1 MSKIENIC
9 KEVTNLPKTSAN
21 ANVFMLDD
29 FSGQL
34 QGSWSDKKIIWSK
47 MFKEL
52 KEAKWLPE
60 KSNLVTDFWVFTEE
74 WIKEIHKKDPK
85 QFPATGKEFTF
96 GEKKEIFKAYLKG
109 HPEYT
114 NGRQGRF
121 GHITLLPAVVNV
133 YGSLVMD
140 LSRYNLLNTR
150 DYSDD
155 SLFIALDEGGYAYDY
170 KGNILIKSMK
180 DLRTELYEK
189 QEAKEYWGSYYPADQ
204 WEYSRDMRE
213 LVPMK
218 YDWELSEEEL
228 KLFSHIRE
236 MDNEFDL
243 KTREESNYF
252 DDIGDGYRSFVN
264 SEGETVPAGR
274 SKAWRKLHYATLPL
288 DQEEYDFQIE
298 VLKAQLQFE
307 AEHPD
312 EELWTRKDAKVCG
325 CCGEKYFTIEDCCP
339 YCGAINHDRHDLF
352 ENVGLTTVWDVIDSL
367 ENERYDWSGYSLS
380 EMIDEFHDRL
390 SETENE

>member
-1 MSKIENIC
+1 MSKIENLC
-9 KEVTNLPKTSAN
+9 KAVSNLPKTNAN

-29 FSGQL
+29 FSGQI
-34 QGSWSDKKIIWSK
+34 QGSWADKKIVWSK

-60 KSNLVTDFWVFTEE
+60 KSNLITDFWVFTEE
-74 WIKEIHKKDPK
+74 WIKEVHKQDPS
-85 QFPATGKEFTF
+85 QFPANGKEFSF
-96 GEKKEIFKAYLKG
+96 SEKKEIFKAYLKS

-114 NGRQGRF
+114 NGRLGKF
-121 GHITLLPAVVNV
+121 GHITLLPAVINV

-140 LSRYNLLNTR
+140 LSRYNLLNTK

-180 DLRTELYEK
+180 DLRAELYEK
-189 QEAKEYWGSYYPADQ
+189 QESREYWGAYYPADQ
-204 WEYSRDMRE
+204 WEYSHDMRE

-218 YDWELSEEEL
+218 YDWELSEDES

-252 DDIGDGYRSFVN
+252 DDLSDAYRSFVN

-288 DQEEYDFQIE
+288 DKDEYDFQME
-298 VLKAQLQFE
+298 VLKAQIQFE

-312 EELWTRKDAKVCG
+312 EELWTRHDTKICG
-325 CCGEKYFTIEDCCP
+325 CCGHRYNVSEVCCP
-339 YCGAINHDRHDLF
+339 ACFTVNNDKRGIA
-352 ENVGLTTVWDVIDSL
+352 ENVGLSSVWEFVYSPEDGLDGEHAVDGYRFGDTEL
-367 ENERYDWSGYSLS
+367 E
-380 EMIDEFHDRL
+380 
-390 SETENE
+390 

>member
-9 KEVTNLPKTSAN
+9 KAVASLPHVKAD

-29 FSGQL
+29 FSGQI

-52 KEAKWLPE
+52 KEAKRLPE

-74 WIKEIHKKDPK
+74 WIKEIHKKDPRK
-85 QFPATGKEFTF
+85 FPATGKEFSF
-96 GEKKEIFKAYLKG
+96 GEKKEIFKAYLKS

-121 GHITLLPAVVNV
+121 GHITLLPAVVNI

-155 SLFIALDEGGYAYDY
+155 SLFIALDEGGYAYNY
-170 KGNILIKSMK
+170 KGDILIKSMK
-180 DLRTELYEK
+180 DLRAELYEK
-189 QEAKEYWGSYYPADQ
+189 QEDKEYWGSYYPADQ
-204 WEYSRDMRE
+204 WEYSHDMRE

-228 KLFSHIRE
+228 KLFSHIHE

-243 KTREESNYF
+243 KTRKESNYF

-264 SEGETVPAGR
+264 SEGETIPAGR

-288 DQEEYDFQIE
+288 DAEEYEFQME
-298 VLKAQLQFE
+298 VLKAQIQFE

-312 EELWTRKDAKVCG
+312 EELWTRHDTKICG
-325 CCGEKYFTIEDCCP
+325 CCGHRYAVSEVCCP
-339 YCGAINHDRHDLF
+339 ACFAVNNDKRGIA
-352 ENVGLTTVWDVIDSL
+352 ENVGLSSVWEFVYSPEDSL
-367 ENERYDWSGYSLS
+367 DGEHAADGYRFG
-380 EMIDEFHDRL
+380 D
-390 SETENE
+390 TELE

>member
-1 MSKIENIC
+1 MSKVEKIC
-9 KEVTNLPKTSAN
+9 KAVSNLPKTSAN

-29 FSGQL
+29 FSGQI
-34 QGSWSDKKIIWSK
+34 QGSWADKKIVWSRL
-47 MFKEL
+47 FKEL

-60 KSNLVTDFWVFTEE
+60 KSNLITDFWVFTEE
-74 WIKEIHKKDPK
+74 WIKEVHKQDPS
-85 QFPATGKEFTF
+85 QFPANGKEFSF
-96 GEKKEIFKAYLKG
+96 GEKKEIFKAYLKS

-114 NGRQGRF
+114 NGRLGKF

-140 LSRYNLLNTR
+140 LSRYNLLNTK

-180 DLRTELYEK
+180 DLRAELYEK
-189 QEAKEYWGSYYPADQ
+189 QESREYWGAYYPADQ
-204 WEYSRDMRE
+204 WEYSHDMRE

-218 YDWELSEEEL
+218 YDWELSEDES
-228 KLFSHIRE
+228 KLFSHIHE

-243 KTREESNYF
+243 RTREESNYF
-252 DDIGDGYRSFVN
+252 DDLSDAYRSFVN

-288 DQEEYDFQIE
+288 DKDEYDFQME
-298 VLKAQLQFE
+298 VLKAQIQFE

-312 EELWTRKDAKVCG
+312 EELWTRHDTKICG
-325 CCGEKYFTIEDCCP
+325 CCGHRYNVSEVCCP
-339 YCGAINHDRHDLF
+339 ACFAVNNDKRGIA
-352 ENVGLTTVWDVIDSL
+352 ENVGLSSVWDFVYSPEDGLDVEHAVDGYRFGDTEL
-367 ENERYDWSGYSLS
+367 E
-380 EMIDEFHDRL
+380 
-390 SETENE
+390 

>member
-1 MSKIENIC
+1 MSKIENLC
-9 KEVTNLPKTSAN
+9 KAVANLPKTNAN

-29 FSGQL
+29 FSGQI
-34 QGSWSDKKIIWSK
+34 QGSWSDKKIIWSR

-60 KSNLVTDFWVFTEE
+60 KCNLITDFWVFTED
-74 WIKEIHKKDPK
+74 WIKEVHAKNSTE
-85 QFPATGKEFTF
+85 FPATGKEFSF
-96 GEKKEIFKAYLKG
+96 GEKKEIFKAYLKS

-114 NGRQGRF
+114 NGKLGKF

-180 DLRTELYEK
+180 DLRAELYEK
-189 QEAKEYWGSYYPADQ
+189 QESREYWGAYYPADQ
-204 WEYSRDMRE
+204 WEYSHDMRE

-218 YDWELSEEEL
+218 YDWELSEDES

-243 KTREESNYF
+243 KAREESNYY
-252 DDIGDGYRSFVN
+252 DDLSDAYRSFVN

-274 SKAWRKLHYATLPL
+274 SKAWHKLHYATLPL
-288 DQEEYDFQIE
+288 DADEYDFQME
-298 VLKAQLQFE
+298 VLKAQIQFE

-312 EELWTRKDAKVCG
+312 EELWTRHDTKICG
-325 CCGEKYFTIEDCCP
+325 CCGNRYSASEVCCHV
-339 YCGAINHDRHDLF
+339 CFAVNNDKRGIA
-352 ENVGLTTVWDVIDSL
+352 ENVGLSSVWEFVYSPEDSL
-367 ENERYDWSGYSLS
+367 DGEHAPDGYRFG
-380 EMIDEFHDRL
+380 D
-390 SETENE
+390 TEIE

>member
-1 MSKIENIC
+1 MSKIENLC
-9 KEVTNLPKTSAN
+9 KAVTNLPKTSAD

-29 FSGQL
+29 FSGQI

-52 KEAKWLPE
+52 KETKWLPE
-60 KSNLVTDFWVFTEE
+60 KSNLITDFWVFTEE
-74 WIKEIHKKDPK
+74 WIKEVHKQDPQ
-85 QFPATGKEFTF
+85 QFPSSGKEFSF
-96 GEKKEIFKAYLKG
+96 GEKKEIFKAYLKS

-114 NGRQGRF
+114 NGKLGKF

-133 YGSLVMD
+133 YGSLMMD

-155 SLFIALDEGGYAYDY
+155 SIFVALDEGGYAYDY
-170 KGNILIKSMK
+170 KGNILIKSMRT
-180 DLRTELYEK
+180 LREELYAK
-189 QEAKEYWGSYYPADQ
+189 QEAKEYWGAYYPADQ
-204 WEYSRDMRE
+204 WEYSHDMRE

-218 YDWELSEEEL
+218 YSWELSEEESR
-228 KLFSHIRE
+228 LFSHIHE

-243 KTREESNYF
+243 RTREESNYF

-288 DQEEYDFQIE
+288 DAEEYDFQME
-298 VLKAQLQFE
+298 VLKAQIQFE

-312 EELWTRKDAKVCG
+312 EELWTRHDTKICG
-325 CCGEKYFTIEDCCP
+325 CCGHRYSVSEPCCP
-339 YCGAINHDRHDLF
+339 ACFAVNNDKRGIT
-352 ENVGLTTVWDVIDSL
+352 ENVGLSSVWEFVYSPEDSL
-367 ENERYDWSGYSLS
+367 DGEHAVDGYRFG
-380 EMIDEFHDRL
+380 D
-390 SETENE
+390 TELE

>member
-9 KEVTNLPKTSAN
+9 KAVASLPHVKAD

-29 FSGQL
+29 FSGQI

-52 KEAKWLPE
+52 KEAERLPE
-60 KSNLVTDFWVFTEE
+60 KSNLITDFWVFTEE

-85 QFPATGKEFTF
+85 KFPATGKEFSF
-96 GEKKEIFKAYLKG
+96 GEKKESFKAYLKS
-109 HPEYT
+109 HAEYT
-114 NGRQGRF
+114 NGRLGRF
-121 GHITLLPAVVNV
+121 GHITLLPAVVNI

-155 SLFIALDEGGYAYDY
+155 SLFIALDEGGYAYNY
-170 KGNILIKSMK
+170 KGDILIKSMK
-180 DLRTELYEK
+180 DLRAELYEK
-189 QEAKEYWGSYYPADQ
+189 QEDKEYWGSYYPADQ
-204 WEYSRDMRE
+204 WEYSHDMRE

-228 KLFSHIRE
+228 KLFSHIHE

-243 KTREESNYF
+243 KTRKESNYF
-252 DDIGDGYRSFVN
+252 DDLGDGYRSFVN
-264 SEGETVPAGR
+264 SEGEPIPAGR

-288 DQEEYDFQIE
+288 DKDEYDFQME
-298 VLKAQLQFE
+298 VLKAQVQFE

-312 EELWTRKDAKVCG
+312 EELWTRHDTKTCG
-325 CCGEKYFTIEDCCP
+325 CCGHKYSISEVCCP
-339 YCGAINHDRHDLF
+339 ACFAVNNDKRGIA
-352 ENVGLTTVWDVIDSL
+352 ENVGLSSVWEFVYSPEDSL
-367 ENERYDWSGYSLS
+367 DGEHAADGYRFG
-380 EMIDEFHDRL
+380 D
-390 SETENE
+390 TELE

>member
-1 MSKIENIC
+1 MYKTEKLNKAI
-9 KEVTNLPKTSAN
+9 TNLPKTNAN
-21 ANVFMLDD
+21 VNVFMLDD
-29 FSGQL
+29 FSGQI
-34 QGSWSDKKIIWSK
+34 QGSWSDKKIIWNK

-74 WIKEIHKKDPK
+74 WIKEVHKQDPQ
-85 QFPATGKEFTF
+85 QFPATGKEFSF

-114 NGRQGRF
+114 NSHKGRF

-133 YGSLVMD
+133 YGSLVID

-155 SLFIALDEGGYAYDY
+155 SLFIALDEGSYAYDY

-180 DLRTELYEK
+180 DLRVELYEK
-189 QEAKEYWGSYYPADQ
+189 QEAKEYWGAYYPADQ
-204 WEYSRDMRE
+204 WEYSHDMRE

-218 YDWELSEEEL
+218 YFWELSEEEL
-228 KLFSHIRE
+228 RLYSHIRE

-243 KTREESNYF
+243 EIREESNHY

-288 DQEEYDFQIE
+288 DAEEYNFQME
-298 VLKAQLQFE
+298 VLKAQIQFE

-312 EELWTRKDAKVCG
+312 EELWTRRVIKVCG
-325 CCGEKYFTIEDCCP
+325 CCGYMYVVSEPCCP
-339 YCGAINHDRHDLF
+339 ACFAVNNDNRDIA
-352 ENVGLTTVWDVIDSL
+352 ENIGLSSVWEFVYSL
-367 ENERYDWSGYSLS
+367 EDGFDGEHAPDGYRFG
-380 EMIDEFHDRL
+380 D
-390 SETENE
+390 TEIE

>member
-9 KEVTNLPKTSAN
+9 KAVASLPHVKAD

-29 FSGQL
+29 FSGQI

-52 KEAKWLPE
+52 KEAERLPE

-74 WIKEIHKKDPK
+74 WIKEIHKKDPRK
-85 QFPATGKEFTF
+85 FPATGKEFSF
-96 GEKKEIFKAYLKG
+96 GEKKEIFKAYLKS
-109 HPEYT
+109 HSEYT
-114 NGRQGRF
+114 NGRLGRF

-155 SLFIALDEGGYAYDY
+155 SLFIALDEGGYAYNY
-170 KGNILIKSMK
+170 KGDILIKSMK
-180 DLRTELYEK
+180 DLRAELYEK
-189 QEAKEYWGSYYPADQ
+189 QEDKEYWGSYYPADQ
-204 WEYSRDMRE
+204 WEYSHDMRE

-228 KLFSHIRE
+228 KLFSHIHE

-243 KTREESNYF
+243 KTRKESNYF

-264 SEGETVPAGR
+264 SEGETIPAGR

-288 DQEEYDFQIE
+288 DADEYDFQME
-298 VLKAQLQFE
+298 VLKAQIQFE

-312 EELWTRKDAKVCG
+312 EELWTRHDTKICG
-325 CCGEKYFTIEDCCP
+325 CCGHRYNISEVCCP
-339 YCGAINHDRHDLF
+339 ACFAVNNDKRGIA
-352 ENVGLTTVWDVIDSL
+352 ENVGLSSVWEFVYSPEDGLDGEHAVDGYRFGDTEL
-367 ENERYDWSGYSLS
+367 E
-380 EMIDEFHDRL
+380 
-390 SETENE
+390 

>member
-9 KEVTNLPKTSAN
+9 KAVANLPRTSAN

-29 FSGQL
+29 FSGQI

-52 KEAKWLPE
+52 KEAKQLPE

-85 QFPATGKEFTF
+85 QFPATGKEFSF

-180 DLRTELYEK
+180 DLRAELYEK

-204 WEYSRDMRE
+204 WEYSHDMRE

-228 KLFSHIRE
+228 ELYAQMHD
-236 MDNEFDL
+236 MDHEFAF
-243 KTREESNYF
+243 KTRKESNCW
-252 DDIGDGYRSFVN
+252 DDLGDGYRSFVN
-264 SEGETVPAGR
+264 DEGETVPAGR

-288 DQEEYDFQIE
+288 DKDEYRFQRE
-298 VLKAQLQFE
+298 ALEAQLKFE
-307 AEHPD
+307 AEHPGED
-312 EELWTRKDAKVCG
+312 LWTQGEDKHCGVCG
-325 CCGEKYFTIEDCCP
+325 QRYYRTEVCCP
-339 YCGAINHDRHDLF
+339 RCFAVNNDRKGLS
-352 ENVGLTTVWDVIDSL
+352 ENVGLSSVWEFVYSPDDSL
-367 ENERYDWSGYSLS
+367 DGEHAPDGYRFG
-380 EMIDEFHDRL
+380 D
-390 SETENE
+390 TEIE

>member
-1 MSKIENIC
+1 MSKLENLC
-9 KEVTNLPKTSAN
+9 KAVTNLPKTNAN

-29 FSGQL
+29 FSGQI
-34 QGSWSDKKIIWSK
+34 QGSWSDKKIIWTK

-52 KEAKWLPE
+52 KEADWLPE
-60 KSNLVTDFWVFTEE
+60 KSNLITDFWVFTEE
-74 WIKEIHKKDPK
+74 WIKEVHAKDPS
-85 QFPATGKEFTF
+85 QFPANGEEFSF

-170 KGNILIKSMK
+170 KGSILIKSMRT
-180 DLRTELYEK
+180 LREELYAK
-189 QEAKEYWGSYYPADQ
+189 QEAKEYWGAYYPADQ
-204 WEYSRDMRE
+204 WEYSHDMRE

-218 YDWELSEEEL
+218 YSWELTEDEL

-243 KTREESNYF
+243 KTRKESNYYE
-252 DDIGDGYRSFVN
+252 DLGDGYRSFVN

-274 SKAWRKLHYATLPL
+274 SRAWRKLHYATLPL
-288 DQEEYDFQIE
+288 DQEEYDFQVE

-312 EELWTRKDAKVCG
+312 EELWTRHDTKVCG
-325 CCGEKYFTIEDCCP
+325 CCGHRYSISEPCCP
-339 YCGAINHDRHDLF
+339 ACFAVNNDKRGLT
-352 ENVGLTTVWDVIDSL
+352 ESVGLSSVWEFVYSPDDSL
-367 ENERYDWSGYSLS
+367 DGTHAPDGYRFG
-380 EMIDEFHDRL
+380 D
-390 SETENE
+390 TEIE

>member
-1 MSKIENIC
+1 MSKIEKIC
-9 KEVTNLPKTSAN
+9 KAVASLPHVKAD

-29 FSGQL
+29 FSGQI

-52 KEAKWLPE
+52 KEAKRLPE

-85 QFPATGKEFTF
+85 KFPATGKEFSF
-96 GEKKEIFKAYLKG
+96 GEKKEIFKAYLKS
-109 HPEYT
+109 HSEYT
-114 NGRQGRF
+114 NGRLGRF
-121 GHITLLPAVVNV
+121 GHITLLPAVVNI

-155 SLFIALDEGGYAYDY
+155 SLFIALDEGGYAYNY
-170 KGNILIKSMK
+170 KGDILIKSMK
-180 DLRTELYEK
+180 DLRAELYEK
-189 QEAKEYWGSYYPADQ
+189 QEDKEYWGSYYPADQ
-204 WEYSRDMRE
+204 WEYSHDMRE

-228 KLFSHIRE
+228 KLFSHIHE

-243 KTREESNYF
+243 KTRKESNYF

-264 SEGETVPAGR
+264 SEGETIPAGH

-288 DQEEYDFQIE
+288 DKDEYDFQME

-307 AEHPD
+307 AEHPE
-312 EELWTRKDAKVCG
+312 EELWTRHDTKTCG
-325 CCGEKYFTIEDCCP
+325 CCGHKYSINEPCCP
-339 YCGAINHDRHDLF
+339 ACFAVNNDKRGIA
-352 ENVGLTTVWDVIDSL
+352 ENVGLSSVWEFVYSPEDSL
-367 ENERYDWSGYSLS
+367 DGEHAVDGYRFG
-380 EMIDEFHDRL
+380 D
-390 SETENE
+390 TELE

>member
-9 KEVTNLPKTSAN
+9 KAVASLPHVKAD

-29 FSGQL
+29 FSGQI

-52 KEAKWLPE
+52 KEAKQLPE

-74 WIKEIHKKDPK
+74 WIKEIHKKDPE
-85 QFPATGKEFTF
+85 QFPATGKEFSF

-150 DYSDD
+150 DYSND
-155 SLFIALDEGGYAYDY
+155 SLFIALDEGGYAYNY
-170 KGNILIKSMK
+170 KGDILIKSMK
-180 DLRTELYEK
+180 DLRAELYEK
-189 QEAKEYWGSYYPADQ
+189 QEDKEYWGSYYPADQ
-204 WEYSRDMRE
+204 WEYSHDMRE

-228 KLFSHIRE
+228 KLFSHIHE

-243 KTREESNYF
+243 KTRKESNYF
-252 DDIGDGYRSFVN
+252 DDISDGYRSFVN
-264 SEGETVPAGR
+264 SEGETVPAGHA
-274 SKAWRKLHYATLPL
+274 KAWKKLHYATLPL
-288 DQEEYDFQIE
+288 DKDEYDFQME
-298 VLKAQLQFE
+298 VLKAQIQFE
-307 AEHPD
+307 AEHPE
-312 EELWTRKDAKVCG
+312 EELWTRHDTKICG
-325 CCGEKYFTIEDCCP
+325 CCGHRYNISEVCCP
-339 YCGAINHDRHDLF
+339 ACFAVNNDKRGIA
-352 ENVGLTTVWDVIDSL
+352 ENVGLSSVWEFVYSPEDSL
-367 ENERYDWSGYSLS
+367 DGEHAVDGYRFG
-380 EMIDEFHDRL
+380 D
-390 SETENE
+390 TELE

>member
-1 MSKIENIC
+1 MSKLENLC
-9 KEVTNLPKTSAN
+9 KAVTNLPKTNAN

-29 FSGQL
+29 FSGQI

-47 MFKEL
+47 IFKEL

-60 KSNLVTDFWVFTEE
+60 KSNLITDFWVFTEE
-74 WIKEIHKKDPK
+74 WIKEVHKQDPS
-85 QFPATGKEFTF
+85 QFPASGKEFSF

-155 SLFIALDEGGYAYDY
+155 SLFVALDEGGYAYDY

-180 DLRTELYEK
+180 DLRAELYAK
-189 QEAKEYWGSYYPADQ
+189 QEAKEYWGAYYPADQ
-204 WEYSRDMRE
+204 WEYSHDMRE

-218 YDWELSEEEL
+218 YSWELSEEET

-243 KTREESNYF
+243 KTREASNYY
-252 DDIGDGYRSFVN
+252 DDLSDSYRSFVN

-288 DQEEYDFQIE
+288 DADEYDFQME
-298 VLKAQLQFE
+298 VLKAQIQFE

-312 EELWTRKDAKVCG
+312 EELWTRHDTKICG
-325 CCGEKYFTIEDCCP
+325 CCGHRYAVSEVCCP
-339 YCGAINHDRHDLF
+339 ACFAVNNDKRGIT
-352 ENVGLTTVWDVIDSL
+352 ENVGLSSVWEFVYSPEDSL
-367 ENERYDWSGYSLS
+367 DGEHAPDGYRFG
-380 EMIDEFHDRL
+380 D
-390 SETENE
+390 TEIE

>member
-1 MSKIENIC
+1 MSKIENLC
-9 KEVTNLPKTSAN
+9 KAVANLPKTNAN

-29 FSGQL
+29 FSGQI
-34 QGSWSDKKIIWSK
+34 QGSWSDKKTIWSK

-74 WIKEIHKKDPK
+74 WIKEVHKKDPQ
-85 QFPATGKEFTF
+85 QFPASGKDLPF

-114 NGRQGRF
+114 NGRLGKF
-121 GHITLLPAVVNV
+121 GHITLLPAVVNA

-180 DLRTELYEK
+180 DLRAELYEK
-189 QEAKEYWGSYYPADQ
+189 QESREYWGAYYPADQ
-204 WEYSRDMRE
+204 WEYSHDMRE

-218 YDWELSEEEL
+218 YDWELSEDES
-228 KLFSHIRE
+228 KLFSHIHE

-252 DDIGDGYRSFVN
+252 DDLSDAYRSFVN

-288 DQEEYDFQIE
+288 DADEYDFQME

-312 EELWTRKDAKVCG
+312 EELWTRHDTKICG
-325 CCGEKYFTIEDCCP
+325 CCGHRYNVSEVCCP
-339 YCGAINHDRHDLF
+339 ACFAVNNDKRGIA
-352 ENVGLTTVWDVIDSL
+352 ENVGLSSVWEFVYSPEDGLDGEHAVDGYRFGDTEL
-367 ENERYDWSGYSLS
+367 E
-380 EMIDEFHDRL
+380 
-390 SETENE
+390 

>member
-1 MSKIENIC
+1 MSKLENLC
-9 KEVTNLPKTSAN
+9 KAVTNLPKTSAD

-29 FSGQL
+29 FSSQI

-52 KEAKWLPE
+52 KEANWLPE
-60 KSNLVTDFWVFTEE
+60 KSNLITDFWVFTEE
-74 WIKEIHKKDPK
+74 WIKEVHKKDPQ
-85 QFPATGKEFTF
+85 QFPASGKDLSF
-96 GEKKEIFKAYLKG
+96 GEKKEIFKSYLKS
-109 HPEYT
+109 HSEYT
-114 NGRQGRF
+114 NGRKGRF

-155 SLFIALDEGGYAYDY
+155 SLFVALDEGGYAYDY
-170 KGNILIKSMK
+170 KGNILIKSMRT
-180 DLRTELYEK
+180 LREELYAK
-189 QEAKEYWGSYYPADQ
+189 QEAKEYWGAYYPADQ
-204 WEYSRDMRE
+204 WEYSHDMRE

-218 YDWELSEEEL
+218 YSWELSEEESR
-228 KLFSHIRE
+228 LFSHIHE

-243 KTREESNYF
+243 RTREESNYF

-288 DQEEYDFQIE
+288 DAEEYDFQME
-298 VLKAQLQFE
+298 VLKAQIQFE

-312 EELWTRKDAKVCG
+312 EELWTRHDTKICG
-325 CCGEKYFTIEDCCP
+325 CCGHRYAVSEPCCP
-339 YCGAINHDRHDLF
+339 ECFAVNNDKRGIA
-352 ENVGLTTVWDVIDSL
+352 ENVGLSSVWEFVYSPEDSL
-367 ENERYDWSGYSLS
+367 DGEHAPDGYRFG
-380 EMIDEFHDRL
+380 D
-390 SETENE
+390 TEIE

>member
-1 MSKIENIC
+1 MSKIEKIN
-9 KEVTNLPKTSAN
+9 KAVAALSHVKAD
-21 ANVFMLDD
+21 ANVFMIDD
-29 FSGQL
+29 FSGQI
-34 QGSWSDKKIIWSK
+34 QGSWSDKKIVWSK
-47 MFKEL
+47 LFKEL
-52 KEAKWLPE
+52 KEAKRLPE
-60 KSNLVTDFWVFTEE
+60 KSNLIVDFWVFTEE
-74 WIKEIHKKDPK
+74 WIKEVHKLNPKEFPKD
-85 QFPATGKEFTF
+85 GKEFTF
-96 GEKKEIFKAYLKG
+96 GEKKEIFKAYLKS

-114 NGRQGRF
+114 NGRLGKF
-121 GHITLLPAVVNV
+121 GHVTLLPAVVNG

-180 DLRTELYEK
+180 DLRAELYEK
-189 QEAKEYWGSYYPADQ
+189 QEAKEYWGAYYPADQ
-204 WEYSRDMRE
+204 WEYSHDMRE

-243 KTREESNYF
+243 KTREESNYYE
-252 DDIGDGYRSFVN
+252 DLGDGYRSFVN

-274 SKAWRKLHYATLPL
+274 SKVWRKLHYATLPL
-288 DQEEYDFQIE
+288 DQEEYDFQME
-298 VLKAQLQFE
+298 VLKAQIQFE

-312 EELWTRKDAKVCG
+312 EELWTRHDTKICG
-325 CCGEKYFTIEDCCP
+325 CCGHRYAVSEPCCP
-339 YCGAINHDRHDLF
+339 ACFAVNNDKRGIA
-352 ENVGLTTVWDVIDSL
+352 ENVGLSSVWEFVYSPEDSL
-367 ENERYDWSGYSLS
+367 DGEHAVDGYRFG
-380 EMIDEFHDRL
+380 D
-390 SETENE
+390 TELE

>member
-9 KEVTNLPKTSAN
+9 KEVARLPKTTAS
-21 ANVFMLDD
+21 ANVFMIDD
-29 FSGQL
+29 FSGQI
-34 QGSWSDKKIIWSK
+34 QGSWSDKKIVWSK
-47 MFKEL
+47 LFKEL

-60 KSNLVTDFWVFTEE
+60 KSNLITDFWVFTEE
-74 WIKEIHKKDPK
+74 WIKEVHKKDPQ
-85 QFPATGKEFTF
+85 QFPASGKEFSF

-140 LSRYNLLNTR
+140 LSRYNLLNTK

-180 DLRTELYEK
+180 DLRAELYEK
-189 QEAKEYWGSYYPADQ
+189 QESREYWGAYYPADQ
-204 WEYSRDMRE
+204 WEYSHDMRE

-218 YDWELSEEEL
+218 YDWELSEDES
-228 KLFSHIRE
+228 KLFSHIHE

-243 KTREESNYF
+243 KTREGSNYF
-252 DDIGDGYRSFVN
+252 DDLSDAYRSFVN

-288 DQEEYDFQIE
+288 DAEEYDFQME

-312 EELWTRKDAKVCG
+312 EELWTRHDTKICG
-325 CCGEKYFTIEDCCP
+325 CCGHRYNVSEVCCP
-339 YCGAINHDRHDLF
+339 ACFAVNNDKRGIA
-352 ENVGLTTVWDVIDSL
+352 ENVGLSSVWEFVYSPEDGLDGEHAVDGYRFGGTEL
-367 ENERYDWSGYSLS
+367 E
-380 EMIDEFHDRL
+380 
-390 SETENE
+390 

>member
-9 KEVTNLPKTSAN
+9 KAVASLPHVKAD

-29 FSGQL
+29 FSGQI

-52 KEAKWLPE
+52 KEAERLPE
-60 KSNLVTDFWVFTEE
+60 KSNLITDFWVFTEE
-74 WIKEIHKKDPK
+74 WIKEIHKKDPEK
-85 QFPATGKEFTF
+85 FPATGKEFSF
-96 GEKKEIFKAYLKG
+96 GEKKEIFKAYLKS

-114 NGRQGRF
+114 NGRLGRF
-121 GHITLLPAVVNV
+121 GHITLLSAVVNV

-155 SLFIALDEGGYAYDY
+155 SLFIALDEGSYAYDY

-180 DLRTELYEK
+180 DLRAELYEK
-189 QEAKEYWGSYYPADQ
+189 QEDREYWGSYYPADQ
-204 WEYSRDMRE
+204 WEYSHDMRE

-228 KLFSHIRE
+228 KLFSHIHE

-243 KTREESNYF
+243 KTRKESNYF

-264 SEGETVPAGR
+264 SEGETIPAGY

-288 DQEEYDFQIE
+288 DAEEYDFQME
-298 VLKAQLQFE
+298 VLKAQIQFE

-312 EELWTRKDAKVCG
+312 EELWTRHDTKICG
-325 CCGEKYFTIEDCCP
+325 CCGHKYSISEPCCP
-339 YCGAINHDRHDLF
+339 ACFAVNNDKRGIA
-352 ENVGLTTVWDVIDSL
+352 ENVGLSSVWEFVYSPEDSL
-367 ENERYDWSGYSLS
+367 DGEHAVDGYRFG
-380 EMIDEFHDRL
+380 D
-390 SETENE
+390 TELE

>member
-1 MSKIENIC
+1 MSKIENLC
-9 KEVTNLPKTSAN
+9 KAVANLPKTNAN

-29 FSGQL
+29 FSGQI

-47 MFKEL
+47 VFKEL

-60 KSNLVTDFWVFTEE
+60 KCNLITDFWVFTED
-74 WIKEIHKKDPK
+74 WIKEVHKQDPN
-85 QFPATGKEFTF
+85 QFPATGKEFSF
-96 GEKKEIFKAYLKG
+96 GEKKEIFKAYLKS

-114 NGRQGRF
+114 NEKLGKF

-180 DLRTELYEK
+180 DLRAELYEK
-189 QEAKEYWGSYYPADQ
+189 QESREYWGAYYPADQ
-204 WEYSRDMRE
+204 WEYSHDMRE

-218 YDWELSEEEL
+218 YDWELSEDES

-252 DDIGDGYRSFVN
+252 DDLSDAYRSFVN

-288 DQEEYDFQIE
+288 DKDEYDFQME
-298 VLKAQLQFE
+298 VLKAQIQFE

-312 EELWTRKDAKVCG
+312 EELWTRHDTKICG
-325 CCGEKYFTIEDCCP
+325 CCGHRYNVSEVCCP
-339 YCGAINHDRHDLF
+339 ACFAVNNDKRGIA
-352 ENVGLTTVWDVIDSL
+352 ENVGLSSVWEFVYSPENGLDGEHAVDGYRFGDTEL
-367 ENERYDWSGYSLS
+367 E
-380 EMIDEFHDRL
+380 
-390 SETENE
+390 

>member
-9 KEVTNLPKTSAN
+9 KAVASLPHVKAD

-29 FSGQL
+29 FSGQI

-52 KEAKWLPE
+52 KEAERLPE

-85 QFPATGKEFTF
+85 RFPATGKEFSF
-96 GEKKEIFKAYLKG
+96 GEKKEIFKAYLKS
-109 HPEYT
+109 HSEYT
-114 NGRQGRF
+114 NGRLGRF

-150 DYSDD
+150 DYSDA
-155 SLFIALDEGGYAYDY
+155 SLFIALDEGSYAYDY

-180 DLRTELYEK
+180 DLRAELYEK
-189 QEAKEYWGSYYPADQ
+189 QEDREYWGSYYPADQ
-204 WEYSRDMRE
+204 WEYSHDMRE

-228 KLFSHIRE
+228 KLFSHIHE

-243 KTREESNYF
+243 KTRKESNYF

-264 SEGETVPAGR
+264 SEGETIPAGR

-288 DQEEYDFQIE
+288 DAEEYDFQME
-298 VLKAQLQFE
+298 VLKAQIQFE

-312 EELWTRKDAKVCG
+312 EELWTRHDTTTCG
-325 CCGEKYFTIEDCCP
+325 CCGHKYSISEPCCP
-339 YCGAINHDRHDLF
+339 ACFAVNNDKRGIA
-352 ENVGLTTVWDVIDSL
+352 ENVGLSSVWEFVYSPEDSL
-367 ENERYDWSGYSLS
+367 DGEHAVDGYRFG
-380 EMIDEFHDRL
+380 D
-390 SETENE
+390 TELE

>member
-1 MSKIENIC
+1 MSKIENLC
-9 KEVTNLPKTSAN
+9 KAVTNLPKTNAN

-29 FSGQL
+29 FSGQI
-34 QGSWSDKKIIWSK
+34 QESWSDKKIIWSK

-60 KSNLVTDFWVFTEE
+60 KSNLITDFWVFTEE
-74 WIKEIHKKDPK
+74 WIKEVHKQDPS
-85 QFPATGKEFTF
+85 QFPANGKEFSF
-96 GEKKEIFKAYLKG
+96 GEKKEIFKAYLKS

-121 GHITLLPAVVNV
+121 GHITLLPAVINV

-155 SLFIALDEGGYAYDY
+155 SIFVALDEGGYAYDY
-170 KGNILIKSMK
+170 KGDILIKSMRT
-180 DLRTELYEK
+180 LREELYAK
-189 QEAKEYWGSYYPADQ
+189 QEAKEYWGAYYPADQ
-204 WEYSRDMRE
+204 WEYSHDMRE

-218 YDWELSEEEL
+218 YSWELSEDES
-228 KLFSHIRE
+228 KLFSHIRD

-252 DDIGDGYRSFVN
+252 DDLSDAYRSFVN

-288 DQEEYDFQIE
+288 DKDEYDFQME
-298 VLKAQLQFE
+298 VLKAQIQFE

-312 EELWTRKDAKVCG
+312 EELWTRHDTKICG
-325 CCGEKYFTIEDCCP
+325 CCGHRYNVSEVCCP
-339 YCGAINHDRHDLF
+339 ACFAVNNDKRGIA
-352 ENVGLTTVWDVIDSL
+352 ENVGLSSVWEFVYSPEDSL
-367 ENERYDWSGYSLS
+367 DGEHAPDGYRFG
-380 EMIDEFHDRL
+380 D
-390 SETENE
+390 TEIE

>member
-9 KEVTNLPKTSAN
+9 KEVANLPKTSAN

-29 FSGQL
+29 FSGQI

-52 KEAKWLPE
+52 KESKQLPE

-85 QFPATGKEFTF
+85 QFPASGKEFSF

-121 GHITLLPAVVNV
+121 GHITLLPAVVNI

-180 DLRTELYEK
+180 DLRAELYEK
-189 QEAKEYWGSYYPADQ
+189 QEDREYWGSYYPADQ
-204 WEYSRDMRE
+204 WEFSMDTRE

-228 KLFSHIRE
+228 KLYAQMHD
-236 MDNEFDL
+236 MDHEFAFR
-243 KTREESNYF
+243 TRKESNCW
-252 DDIGDGYRSFVN
+252 DDLGDGYRSFVN

-288 DQEEYDFQIE
+288 DQKEYDFQIE

-307 AEHPD
+307 AEHP
-312 EELWTRKDAKVCG
+312 EEDLWTQGEDKHCGVCG
-325 CCGEKYFTIEDCCP
+325 QRYYRSEPCCP
-339 YCGAINHDRHDLF
+339 RCFAVNNDKRGTT
-352 ENVGLTTVWDVIDSL
+352 ENVGLSSVWEFVYSPDDSL
-367 ENERYDWSGYSLS
+367 DGEHAPDGYRFG
-380 EMIDEFHDRL
+380 D
-390 SETENE
+390 TEIE

>member
-9 KEVTNLPKTSAN
+9 KEVTNLPKTSAD

-29 FSGQL
+29 FSGQI

-52 KEAKWLPE
+52 KESKWLPE

-85 QFPATGKEFTF
+85 QFPATGKEFSF

-114 NGRQGRF
+114 NGRKGRF

-180 DLRTELYEK
+180 DLRAELYEK

-204 WEYSRDMRE
+204 WEYSMDMRE

-288 DQEEYDFQIE
+288 DAEEYDFQME

-307 AEHPD
+307 AEHPE
-312 EELWTRKDAKVCG
+312 EELWTRHDTKICG
-325 CCGEKYFTIEDCCP
+325 CCGHRYSVSEPCCP
-339 YCGAINHDRHDLF
+339 ACFAVNNDKRGIS
-352 ENVGLTTVWDVIDSL
+352 ENVGLSSVWEFVYSPDDSL
-367 ENERYDWSGYSLS
+367 DGEHAPDGYRFG
-380 EMIDEFHDRL
+380 D
-390 SETENE
+390 TEIE